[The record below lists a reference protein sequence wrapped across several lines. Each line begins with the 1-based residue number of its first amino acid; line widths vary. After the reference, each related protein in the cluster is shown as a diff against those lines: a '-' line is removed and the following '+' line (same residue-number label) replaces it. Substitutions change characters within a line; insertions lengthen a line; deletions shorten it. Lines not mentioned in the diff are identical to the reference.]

1 MASRMTRRFVFMT
14 TTVAVSLALLAGLML
29 LYQDDMALHRRWF
42 GASASFL
49 RIETAAVDAH
59 ARDLSR
65 MLVATGALPRSK
77 STGFHIQTLLPTTEE
92 DTTLRLD
99 VRHKYGIVP
108 GSAFKGEI
116 DVTRL
121 LALPEDPRY
130 PERPVTD
137 ETPLLSLHSLVQAEG
152 TALHDG
158 TGYLRMPEDGSLTPS
173 DPRLLSLF
181 PHPRWTLSPT
191 RLEPLLPV
199 TEGSMTAFLQGFAKT
214 LLPHLA
220 PHATHATASAE
231 HVGLTYTHRAQLAG
245 LPLEDALS
253 DMADYLS
260 DAVEPH
266 FLMMLLGDAY
276 GDGPFFPTATSEVK
290 LLRYLHTRSE
300 TRETLHFLLEALS
313 PDNVPLF
320 RIHYALD
327 PYPDGTFVM
336 EWAFPAGS
344 AALLGSVLPTDA
356 GWDAALTVF
365 RDGVPVKDVHVE
377 DFAMESVTDYPVFT
391 GHFLVEDLMEPRQSL
406 DVHARVQGT
415 SYILEKTL
423 GDFAYTQRIT
433 KLKVRDSYVH
443 RQDMRHFDSDPA
455 RMEAARQ
462 ALEDTLGMLE

>member
-14 TTVAVSLALLAGLML
+14 TTVVVSLALLTGLML

-42 GASASFL
+42 GASAAFL

-65 MLVATGALPRSK
+65 MLVASGALPRSK
-77 STGFHIQTLLPTTEE
+77 STGFHIQTLLPTSEE
-92 DTTLRLD
+92 DITLRLD

-108 GSAFKGEI
+108 GSAFKGEV
-116 DVTRL
+116 DVTRI

-137 ETPLLSLHSLVQAEG
+137 ETLLLSLHSLVQAEG

-158 TGYLRMPEDGSLTPS
+158 TGYLRMPEDVSLAPS

-181 PHPRWTLSPT
+181 PHPRWTLFPT

-199 TEGSMTAFLQGFAKT
+199 TEGSMTVFLQGFIKT

-220 PHATHATASAE
+220 PYATHEAASAGQ
-231 HVGLTYTHRAQLAG
+231 VGVTYTHEAQLVG

-253 DMADYLS
+253 DMADYLK
-260 DAVEPH
+260 DAAEPR
-266 FLMMLLGDAY
+266 FLMTLLGDVQAQS
-276 GDGPFFPTATSEVK
+276 PFFPGASSEVK

-300 TRETLHFLLEALS
+300 TRETLHFLLDALS
-313 PDNVPLF
+313 ADNVPLF
-320 RIHYALD
+320 RFHYALD
-327 PYPDGTFVM
+327 PDLEGTFLA

-344 AALLGSVLPTDA
+344 VALTGSIIPTSS
-356 GWDAALTVF
+356 GWDAALVAF
-365 RDGVPVKDVHVE
+365 RDGVPVKDVRVE

-391 GHFLVEDLMEPRQSL
+391 GRFLVENLMEPRQFL
-406 DVHARVQGT
+406 DVHAHVQGT
-415 SYILEKTL
+415 SYILEKSLDGYT
-423 GDFAYTQRIT
+423 YTQRIT

-443 RQDMRHFDSDPA
+443 RQDMRPFESDPA
-455 RMEAARQ
+455 RMEAVRQ
-462 ALEDTLGMLE
+462 ALEDALGMLE